1 MFIYKISIIIIIIII
16 IILVCQILGSVGPVQ
31 QKIKLPST

>member
-1 MFIYKISIIIIIIII
+1 MFIYKISIIIIIII

>member
-1 MFIYKISIIIIIIII
+1 MFIYKVSIIIIIII